1 MSCPPGDRSANLWS
15 VIKCLPQFRL
25 ERNLRRRFI
34 SSLAVLVWTLVQGT
48 AQASDSAVIL
58 MYHRF
63 GEEGHPQTNIT
74 VEQFDRHLA
83 ELANTKY
90 TVLPI
95 LEILAKLKSGTA
107 LPKRTVGITIDDA
120 FRSVYEIAYPK
131 LRERNLPFTLFVATR
146 PVDHKLPDY
155 MNWDQIRELRDA
167 GITIGSQTHTHLHMA
182 ARGADAS
189 RADVEA
195 ANKRFIAE
203 LGAVPSLFAYPYGEA
218 SAAVI
223 SVVRDAGFNFAFG
236 QHSGVADR
244 TSPSLYLPRF
254 AFNEAYSDNRRFR
267 LVANALPLP
276 VQDITPQDPLLKQNP
291 PAFGFTV
298 ALKLDGLE
306 RLSCYHSQQGKARI
320 ERLGSHRIEVRFDT
334 PFKSGR
340 SRLNCTLPGPD
351 NRWRWFGRQF
361 YAP

>member
-1 MSCPPGDRSANLWS
+1 M
-15 VIKCLPQFRL
+15 IKCLPQLRI
-25 ERNLRRRFI
+25 ERNLRSRILF
-34 SSLAVLVWTLVQGT
+34 SLAVLAWTLIQGT
-48 AQASDSAVIL
+48 AHAAGSAVIL

-63 GEEGHPQTNIT
+63 GEEGHPQTNIA

-83 ELANTKY
+83 ELANAKY
-90 TVLPI
+90 NVLPI
-95 LEILAKLKSGTA
+95 PEILAKLKSGTA
-107 LPKRTVGITIDDA
+107 LPDRTIGITIDDA

-146 PVDHKLPDY
+146 PIDRKLPDY

-167 GITIGSQTHTHLHMA
+167 GVTIGSQTHTHLHMA
-182 ARGADAS
+182 ARGADS
-189 RADVEA
+189 SLADVEA
-195 ANKRFIAE
+195 ANQRFIAE
-203 LGAVPSLFAYPYGEA
+203 LDVVPSLFAYPYGEA
-218 SAAVI
+218 SAATM

-244 TSPSLYLPRF
+244 TSPPLFLPRF
-254 AFNEAYSDNRRFR
+254 AFNETYGDDRRFR

-276 VQDITPQDPLLKQNP
+276 VRDISPHDPLLKQNP

-298 ALKLDGLE
+298 DSKVDGLE

-320 ERLGSHRIEVRFDT
+320 EGLGSHRIEVRFKT

-340 SRLNCTLPGPD
+340 SRLNCTLPGPE
-351 NRWRWFGRQF
+351 NRWRWYGRQF

>member
-1 MSCPPGDRSANLWS
+1 M
-15 VIKCLPQFRL
+15 IKCLPQLRV

-48 AQASDSAVIL
+48 AQAADSAVIL

-83 ELANTKY
+83 ELENTKY

-95 LEILAKLKSGTA
+95 PEILAKLKSGTA

-146 PVDHKLPDY
+146 PLDLKLPDY
-155 MNWDQIRELRDA
+155 MNWDEIRELRDA

-182 ARGADAS
+182 AGGADAS

-218 SAAVI
+218 SAAAI

-244 TSPSLYLPRF
+244 TSPHLFLPRS
-254 AFNEAYSDNRRFR
+254 AFNEAYGDIRRFR

-276 VQDITPQDPLLKQNP
+276 VRDISPQDPLLKRNP

-298 ALKLDGLE
+298 DSKVNGLA
-306 RLSCYHSQQGKARI
+306 RLNCYHSQQGKARI
-320 ERLGSHRIEVRFDT
+320 VRLGGHRIEVRFDT
-334 PFKSGR
+334 PFNTGR

>member
-1 MSCPPGDRSANLWS
+1 M
-15 VIKCLPQFRL
+15 
-25 ERNLRRRFI
+25 
-34 SSLAVLVWTLVQGT
+34 LVQGT
-48 AQASDSAVIL
+48 AQAADSAVIL

-83 ELANTKY
+83 ELENTKY

-95 LEILAKLKSGTA
+95 LEILAKLESGTA

-146 PVDHKLPDY
+146 PIDHKLPDY
-155 MNWDQIRELRDA
+155 MNWDQIRELHDA

-195 ANKRFIAE
+195 ANKRFIAKI
-203 LGAVPSLFAYPYGEA
+203 GAVPSLFAYPYGEA
-218 SAAVI
+218 SAVAM
-223 SVVRDAGFNFAFG
+223 SVVRHAGFNFAFG
-236 QHSGVADR
+236 QHSGVADI
-244 TSPSLYLPRF
+244 TSPHLFLPRF
-254 AFNEAYSDNRRFR
+254 AFNEAYGDIRRFR
-267 LVANALPLP
+267 LVVNALPLP
-276 VQDITPQDPLLKQNP
+276 VRDILPQDPLLKRNP

-298 ALKLDGLE
+298 DSKLGGLE
-306 RLSCYHSQQGKARI
+306 RLNCYHSQQGKVRI
-320 ERLGSHRIEVRFDT
+320 ERLGTHRIEVRFDT
-334 PFKSGR
+334 LFHSGR

-351 NRWRWFGRQF
+351 NRWRWYGHQF
-361 YAP
+361 YAR

>member
-1 MSCPPGDRSANLWS
+1 MIR
-15 VIKCLPQFRL
+15 CLPQLRV
-25 ERNLRRRFI
+25 ERNLRRRILF
-34 SSLAVLVWTLVQGT
+34 SLSVLAWTLVQG
-48 AQASDSAVIL
+48 AAHAANSAVIL

-63 GEEGHPQTNIT
+63 GEGSHPQTNIA
-74 VEQFDRHLA
+74 VEQFDQHLT
-83 ELANTKY
+83 ELGNAKY

-95 LEILAKLKSGTA
+95 PEILAKLKSGTA
-107 LPKRTVGITIDDA
+107 LPERTIGITIDDA

-131 LRERNLPFTLFVATR
+131 LQERNLPFTLFVATR

-167 GITIGSQTHTHLHMA
+167 GITIGSQTHTHLHMT
-182 ARGADAS
+182 ARGTDAS
-189 RADVEA
+189 RADVET

-218 SAAVI
+218 SAAAM
-223 SVVRDAGFNFAFG
+223 SVVHDAGFHFAFG

-244 TSPSLYLPRF
+244 TSPPLYLPRF
-254 AFNEAYSDNRRFR
+254 AFNEIYSDDRRFR

-276 VQDITPQDPLLKQNP
+276 VQDISPQDPLLKQNP

-298 ALKLDGLE
+298 DPQVDGLE
-306 RLSCYHSQQGKARI
+306 KMSCYHSQQGKARI
-320 ERLGSHRIEVRFDT
+320 ERLGSHRIEVRFET
-334 PFKSGR
+334 PFKPGR
-340 SRLNCTLPGPD
+340 SRLNCTVPGPN

>member
-1 MSCPPGDRSANLWS
+1 MACREDDRSANLRS
-15 VIKCLPQFRL
+15 VIKCLPQMRV
-25 ERNLRRRFI
+25 ERNLRHRILF
-34 SSLAVLVWTLVQGT
+34 SLAVLLCALVQGT
-48 AQASDSAVIL
+48 AHTAESAVIL

-63 GEEGHPQTNIT
+63 GEEGHPQTNIA

-83 ELANTKY
+83 ELENTKY

-95 LEILAKLKSGTA
+95 PEILAKLKSGTA
-107 LPKRTVGITIDDA
+107 LPERTIGITIDDA

-203 LGAVPSLFAYPYGEA
+203 LGAVPSLFAYPYGET

-276 VQDITPQDPLLKQNP
+276 VQDITPQDPLLKENP

-320 ERLGSHRIEVRFDT
+320 ERLGSQRIEVRFET

-351 NRWRWFGRQF
+351 NRWRWYGRQF
-361 YAP
+361 YAR